1 MAIRHI
7 SRAPITRTEVDH
19 MVANALLVML
29 GALSIA
35 GLGIGA
41 ATVSNAPL
49 MGMQNGACPAQGG
62 GGMMGYGS
70 GQCAPNDH
78 PCDREGDLGDTCDQD
93 QDETCDMP
101 GGEAGCFGGDGP
113 DDRGEHCH

>member
-1 MAIRHI
+1 MA
-7 SRAPITRTEVDH
+7 
-19 MVANALLVML
+19 ANALLVML

-41 ATVSNAPL
+41 AAVSNAPL

-70 GQCAPNDH
+70 GQCAPDDH
-78 PCDREGDLGDTCDQD
+78 PCDRDGGLNATCDPD
-93 QDETCDMP
+93 QDDVCDMP
-101 GGEAGCFGGDGP
+101 GGEAGCFGTGAQDEA
-113 DDRGEHCH
+113 GEHCH